1 MVLLLSNNLKL
12 SFSSPLAADATSVM
26 ASSEILVWQNA
37 PLGFNDFVAH
47 YFAPLKILGSM
58 CVAWCP
64 TVAHV
69 ASMKCQSP
77 AVVSASID

>member
-37 PLGFNDFVAH
+37 PLGFNDLSHTTSHPSKSSA
-47 YFAPLKILGSM
+47 ACALLG
-58 CVAWCP
+58 AQ
-64 TVAHV
+64 
-69 ASMKCQSP
+69 QSP
-77 AVVSASID
+77 MSQA